1 MMKNNTN
8 LVSSAK
14 VYQENQYAEF
24 TTLFR
29 IPFKESDGSAFTKQV
44 VPSEIIEAWSEVL
57 ISALESRMDALVSIL
72 FRNRNNVMYADA
84 SVIQFKKSNGQ
95 IGYFSHL
102 SFTVMEETLKSL
114 KQKNWGEALYRAGA
128 AQQMLQALYW
138 IPEDMKKD
146 RCNISFTMLIEE
158 LMYRACL

>member
-14 VYQENQYAEF
+14 VYTENQYAEF

-29 IPFKESDGSAFTKQV
+29 IPFKGSDGTVCEQIAF
-44 VPSEIIEAWSEVL
+44 SEVIEAWSEVL

-72 FRNRNNVMYADA
+72 FRNRNNVTYAD
-84 SVIQFKKSNGQ
+84 SSFIQFKKSNGQ
-95 IGYFSHL
+95 IGYFSHH
-102 SFTVMEETLKSL
+102 SFEVMENSL
-114 KQKNWGEALYRAGA
+114 KALKQRDWRGVLYCAVA
-128 AQQMLQALYW
+128 AEQLLYALYW

-146 RCNISFTMLIEE
+146 RGIISFTMLIDQI
-158 LMYRACL
+158 MCRM

>member
-29 IPFKESDGSAFTKQV
+29 IPFKESDGSVLEKIT
-44 VPSEIIEAWSEVL
+44 PSEIIEAWSEVL

-72 FRNRNNVMYADA
+72 FRNRNNVTYADA
-84 SVIQFKKSNGQ
+84 SLIQFKKNNGQ
-95 IGYFSHL
+95 IGYFSHHA
-102 SFTVMEETLKSL
+102 FEVMENSL
-114 KQKNWGEALYRAGA
+114 KALKQRDWRGVLSCGVA
-128 AQQMLQALYW
+128 AEQLLHALYW

-146 RCNISFTMLIEE
+146 RGIISFTMLIDQ
-158 LMYRACL
+158 LMCRMSR

>member
-14 VYQENQYAEF
+14 VYHENQYAEF

-29 IPFKESDGSAFTKQV
+29 IPFKEHDGTVLEGIDPSDIV
-44 VPSEIIEAWSEVL
+44 EAWSEVL

-72 FRNRNNVMYADA
+72 FRNRNNVTYADA
-84 SVIQFKKSNGQ
+84 SIIQFKKNNGQ
-95 IGYFSHL
+95 IGYFSHH
-102 SFTVMEETLKSL
+102 SFEVMENVLKAL
-114 KQKNWGEALYRAGA
+114 KQRDWKGVLYCAIA
-128 AQQMLQALYW
+128 AEQLLHALYW

-146 RCNISFTMLIEE
+146 RGIISFTMLIDQ
-158 LMYRACL
+158 LVCHMLI

>member
-1 MMKNNTN
+1 MKNNTN

-29 IPFKESDGSAFTKQV
+29 IPFKESDGVSTKGIT
-44 VPSEIIEAWSEVL
+44 PSEIIEAWSEVL

-72 FRNRNNVMYADA
+72 FRNRNNVTYADA

-95 IGYFSHL
+95 IGYFSHH
-102 SFTVMEETLKSL
+102 SFEVMENSL
-114 KQKNWGEALYRAGA
+114 KALKQRDGRVIYIAGA
-128 AQQMLQALYW
+128 VQQMLQALYW

-158 LMYRACL
+158 LMSRI

>member
-29 IPFKESDGSAFTKQV
+29 IPFKESDGSVSTSGIT
-44 VPSEIIEAWSEVL
+44 PSYIIEAWSEVL

-72 FRNRNNVMYADA
+72 FRNRNNVTYADA

-95 IGYFSHL
+95 VGYFSHH
-102 SFTVMEETLKSL
+102 SFEVMENSLKSL
-114 KQKNWGEALYRAGA
+114 KQRDWRGVIYTAEA

-158 LMYRACL
+158 LIGRA